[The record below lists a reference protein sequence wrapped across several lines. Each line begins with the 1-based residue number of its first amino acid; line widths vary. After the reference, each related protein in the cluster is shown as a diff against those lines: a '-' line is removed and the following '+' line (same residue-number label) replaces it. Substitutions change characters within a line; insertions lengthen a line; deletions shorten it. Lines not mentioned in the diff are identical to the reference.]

1 MFDGSLFGKEK
12 NYQNLSL
19 DTNELV
25 NQLIMSCSLKS
36 SMIQLLE
43 LTMFSNRSKTCLSY
57 MRLQGVYLFIYLYTH
72 AMESTKTKSAHT
84 YYTRKKK
91 QYCEEI

>member
-1 MFDGSLFGKEK
+1 MLDGSLFGKEK

-36 SMIQLLE
+36 SRIQLLE

-57 MRLQGVYLFIYLYTH
+57 MRLQGVEQKYFIKLLI
-72 AMESTKTKSAHT
+72 KLN
-84 YYTRKKK
+84 KKFYK
-91 QYCEEI
+91 FTDDIQH